1 MAGEGEAGEV
11 GDLKEGLWQ
20 GREKQVRWGIEG
32 RVGQG
37 REEQVRWGIEGR
49 VVAGEG
55 GAGEMGDRR
64 KGCGRGGRSR

>member
-1 MAGEGEAGEV
+1 MRWGIEGRVVAGEGGAGEV

-20 GREKQVRWGIEG
+20 GREK
-32 RVGQG
+32 
-37 REEQVRWGIEGR
+37 QVRWGIEGR